1 VWYLRNRYL
10 KENSEEVS
18 FVVPSANF
26 GCNGALE
33 ETPFC
38 NDSGKS
44 FGIFAK
50 ITVNFVSVL
59 WIRIGSNADLD
70 PDPAF
75 YLIADKDPDPGS
87 QTNAHTGGS
96 GSDF

>member
-10 KENSEEVS
+10 KENPEEVS
-18 FVVPSANF
+18 FVVPSANY

-44 FGIFAK
+44 VGIFAK
-50 ITVNFVSVL
+50 KT
-59 WIRIGSNADLD
+59 
-70 PDPAF
+70 
-75 YLIADKDPDPGS
+75 
-87 QTNAHTGGS
+87 
-96 GSDF
+96 

>member
-1 VWYLRNRYL
+1 MWYLRNRYL
-10 KENSEEVS
+10 KENPEEVS

-50 ITVNFVSVL
+50 QHHEFCIRVVVSMR
-59 WIRIGSNADLD
+59 IRIQLFISMRIRIRIQEAKPMHIQAD
-70 PDPAF
+70 PDP
-75 YLIADKDPDPGS
+75 DK
-87 QTNAHTGGS
+87 T
-96 GSDF
+96 F